1 MTNTYT
7 FSFYPGPITK
17 KIPKR
22 DMGVKEAMDLI
33 GSDTYK
39 DAIIK
44 LRECDNEPL
53 RKTLKTGLPYFTF
66 SGTFTKRLTDSLKK
80 HSGLLVLDFDDLD
93 IDRLDEYKE
102 QFKSIEW
109 VLAVWISPS
118 GNGLKVLVKIEPHYH
133 RDTFLWL
140 KDFFAGNFL
149 LDVDDSGKD
158 VARACFVSWD
168 PDFYFNPNSKELNAE
183 ELGINKEPFELVQE
197 KSVRVIAEEDSLV
210 EKAKLS
216 YKLQKDLKKAEHIV
230 KQIVE
235 RKIDI
240 TNDEYDLRMEI
251 GFALAT
257 LGEEARELYKCVVQF
272 NDHDEDDDAKFNDAL
287 KNGKFKTPAKFFKL
301 AKEAGLDI
309 KLPQSIQEAIRKSE
323 VKQSIGDEDQAN
335 DYLKYGIYLKK
346 SEGVYYSLDMK
357 QMPRVVSN
365 FKLKILF
372 HVNTSDAEAY
382 RLIMIKNIHG
392 LERVININT
401 DDFVSA
407 GSFKKVIARQG
418 NFLWMGVDAD
428 LVRLQDMLQR
438 EESPTTMVKNL
449 GFNKRG
455 NFFAFANGIYDWN
468 EKKFLSTD
476 KYGIVSTKNL
486 QGEPI
491 NYFIPALSNIFA
503 DKDDMYSNDKKFRL
517 IIGNAKWKEWSDLFC
532 KVYGVNGRITIA
544 YYICAVF
551 TDIIFKSMGDRAP
564 ILFAYGKKGSGKG
577 TMIQSIMK
585 MFGEKQ
591 DPVMMGGTSTAV
603 GLMRKIAQFSNGMF
617 WLDEYKNILPMKII
631 ESLKNIYDRIG
642 YTRGQ
647 KDNSFQ
653 TESTPIKSSGIVS
666 GQDMPTIETALFSR
680 VILLTFVETVRT
692 EEARELHRKLVK
704 MENEGLSHLTIG
716 LFAYRDL
723 VLDKFQESYEEE
735 IRTFSKFVDNEKI
748 EERMLLNYTMLVTIV
763 GLLIDQISFPFTLEE
778 FRSQCKELLLSQAQ
792 VLQGSDDTSK
802 FWQIVEQ
809 LFSEGSI
816 IEDKHFKLEN
826 GEINLRI
833 QNVYQMY
840 AEAMHRRRDPN
851 LLDKATLDNYLQSDA
866 AYLGRKKSKYGGQ
879 YTWGMTFRYNDLKVD
894 LIRGADEE
902 DLRKKMFAMGIRMDD
917 DPIKT
922 IPVVSKQMDAFND
935 GFPEADRKE
944 ITI

>member
-17 KIPKR
+17 KIPQR

-39 DAIIK
+39 EAIIK
-44 LRECDNEPL
+44 LRECENAAL
-53 RKTLKTGLPYFTF
+53 KKTLKTGLPYFTF
-66 SGTFTKRLTDSLKK
+66 SGTFIKRLTDSLKK

-93 IDRLDEYKE
+93 IDRMPELKE
-102 QFKSIEW
+102 QFKTIEW

-140 KDFFAGNFL
+140 KDFFLSNFIL
-149 LDVDDSGKD
+149 EVDDSGKD

-168 PDFYFNPNSKELNAE
+168 PEFYYNPTSKELNAE
-183 ELGINKEPFELVQE
+183 ELGINKVPFEMVQE
-197 KSVRVIAEEDSLV
+197 KSIRVVAEEDSRV

-235 RKIDI
+235 QKIDI

-257 LGEEARELYKCVVQF
+257 LGEEARELYKCTVQF

-301 AKEAGLDI
+301 AKEAGLDV
-309 KLPQSIQEAIRKSE
+309 KLPQSIQEAIRKAE
-323 VKQSIGDEDQAN
+323 VKQSIGDDEQTN

-418 NFLWMGVDAD
+418 NFLWMGADAD

-438 EESPTTMVKNL
+438 EEAPTTMVKNL
-449 GFNKRG
+449 GFNRKG
-455 NFFAFANGIYDWN
+455 NFFAFANGIYIIG
-468 EKKFLSTD
+468 ESKFLD
-476 KYGIVSTKNL
+476 IDPYGIVATKNL
-486 QGEPI
+486 KGEPI
-491 NYFIPALSNIFA
+491 NYFIPALSKIFA

-517 IIGNAKWKEWSDLFC
+517 IVGNAKWKDWTELFC
-532 KVYGVNGRITIA
+532 KVYGTNGRIGIA
-544 YYICAVF
+544 YFMCSLF
-551 TDIIFKSMGDRAP
+551 SDIIFKAMGARFP
-564 ILFAYGKKGSGKG
+564 ILFAYGKRGSGKG
-577 TMIQSIMK
+577 TMVQSILNLY
-585 MFGEKQ
+585 GEKQ
-591 DPVMMGGTSTAV
+591 DQVMLGGSSTAV
-603 GLMRKIAQFSNGMF
+603 GFMRKLAQFINGLV
-617 WLDEYKNILPMKII
+617 WLDEYKNNLPVKTI

-642 YTRGQ
+642 YERGK

-653 TESTPIKSSGIVS
+653 TESTPISSACILS
-666 GQDMPTIETALFSR
+666 GQEMPTIEPALFSR
-680 VILLTFVETVRT
+680 NMLISFAETVRS
-692 EEARELHRKLVK
+692 EEARQLYRSLVS
-704 MENEGLSHLTIG
+704 MEKEGLSHLTVG
-716 LFAYRDL
+716 LLAYRNL
-723 VLDKFQESYEEE
+723 VADKFQECFEEE
-735 IRTFSKFVDNEKI
+735 IRVFSKMVGKDEI
-748 EERMLLNYTMLVTIV
+748 DERMLSNWSMLITMI
-763 GLLIDQISFPFTLEE
+763 GLLADQIAFPFTVDE
-778 FRSQCKELLLSQAQ
+778 FREHCKELLLSQFS

-809 LFSEGSI
+809 LFTDGSI

-826 GEINLRI
+826 GNIHLRI
-833 QNVYQMY
+833 QDIYQMY

-851 LLDKATLDNYLQSDA
+851 VLDRATLENYLRSDA
-866 AYLGRKKSKYGGQ
+866 SFDARKKAQFGGK
-879 YTWGMTFRYNDLKVD
+879 YTWGMVFKYAGLNVD
-894 LIRGADEE
+894 LIRGTDVE
-902 DLRKKMFAMGIRMDD
+902 DLRKKLHSMGLKMEE
-917 DPIKT
+917 DPVKT
-922 IPVVSKQMDAFND
+922 IQLPKQIDAFND
-935 GFPEADRKE
+935 GFPDPDRKE
-944 ITI
+944 VTL

>member
-17 KIPKR
+17 KIPQR

-44 LRECDNEPL
+44 LRECENAPL
-53 RKTLKTGLPYFTF
+53 KKTLKNGLPYFTF

-80 HSGLLVLDFDDLD
+80 HSGLLVLDFDGLD
-93 IDRLDEYKE
+93 IYRLDEYKE
-102 QFKSIEW
+102 QFKTIEW

-118 GNGLKVLVKIEPHYH
+118 GNGLKVLVKIESHYH

-158 VARACFVSWD
+158 VARACYVSWD
-168 PDFYFNPNSKELNAE
+168 PDFYYNPNSKELNAE

-197 KSVRVIAEEDSLV
+197 KSVRVLAEEDNRV

-257 LGEEARELYKCVVQF
+257 LGEDARELYKCTVQF

-301 AKEAGLDI
+301 AKESGLDV
-309 KLPQSIQEAIRKSE
+309 KLPQSVQEAIRKAE
-323 VKQSIGDEDQAN
+323 VKQSIGDDEQTN

-418 NFLWMGVDAD
+418 NFLWMGADAD

-438 EESPTTMVKNL
+438 EEAPTTMVKNL
-449 GFNKRG
+449 GFNRKG
-455 NFFAFANGIYDWN
+455 NFFAFANGIYIIG
-468 EKKFLSTD
+468 ESKFLD
-476 KYGIVSTKNL
+476 IDPYGIVATKNL
-486 QGEPI
+486 KGEPI
-491 NYFIPALSNIFA
+491 NYFIPALSKIFA

-517 IIGNAKWKEWSDLFC
+517 IVGNAKWVDWTELFC
-532 KVYGVNGRITIA
+532 KVYGTNGRVGIA
-544 YYICAVF
+544 YFICSLF
-551 TDIIFKSMGDRAP
+551 SDIIFKAMGARFP
-564 ILFAYGKKGSGKG
+564 ILFAYGKRGSGKG
-577 TMIQSIMK
+577 TMVQSILNLY
-585 MFGEKQ
+585 GEKQ
-591 DPVMMGGTSTAV
+591 DQVMLGGSSTAV
-603 GLMRKIAQFSNGMF
+603 GFMRKLAQFINGLV
-617 WLDEYKNILPMKII
+617 WLDEYKNNLPVKTI

-642 YTRGQ
+642 YERGK

-653 TESTPIKSSGIVS
+653 TESTPISSACILS
-666 GQDMPTIETALFSR
+666 GQEMPTIEPALFSR
-680 VILLTFVETVRT
+680 NMLISFAETVRT
-692 EEARELHRKLVK
+692 EEARQLYRSLVS
-704 MENEGLSHLTIG
+704 MENEGLSHLTVG
-716 LFAYRDL
+716 LLAYRNL
-723 VLDKFQESYEEE
+723 VADKFQECYEEE
-735 IRTFSKFVDNEKI
+735 IRVFSKFVGKDEI
-748 EERMLLNYTMLVTIV
+748 DERMLSNWSMLITMI
-763 GLLIDQISFPFTLEE
+763 GLLADQIAFPFTVDE
-778 FRSQCKELLLSQAQ
+778 FREHCKELLLSQFS

-802 FWQIVEQ
+802 FWQVVEQ
-809 LFSEGSI
+809 LFTDGSI

-826 GEINLRI
+826 GNIHIRI
-833 QNVYQMY
+833 QDIYQMY
-840 AEAMHRRRDPN
+840 AETMHRRRDPN
-851 LLDKATLDNYLQSDA
+851 VLDRATLENYLRSDA
-866 AYLGRKKSKYGGQ
+866 AFDGRKKAQFGGK
-879 YTWGMTFRYNDLKVD
+879 YTWGMVFKYAGLNVD
-894 LIRGADEE
+894 LIRGTDEQ
-902 DLRKKMFAMGIRMDD
+902 DLREKLQAMGLKMDD
-917 DPIKT
+917 EPVKT
-922 IPVVSKQMDAFND
+922 IQLTKQMDAFND
-935 GFPEADRKE
+935 GFPEADGKE
-944 ITI
+944 VTI